1 MSEDFQELKKSIRE
15 RAHAA
20 RNALADKDGLSSAI
34 CERLVALPE
43 YRTATT
49 VMYYVDVRSE
59 VRTRHYL
66 QTALGHG
73 KRIVVPYCV
82 DDVLATFL
90 LTDMGQRVG
99 SVDVGDRAHVG
110 GAGRLRAAPGS
121 LWRRLLDERVPRTAS
136 GAASQPARG
145 DRAAGLTRVVCGELR
160 HGALSAPRDPSW

>member
-90 LTDMGQRVG
+90 LTDMSQLAVG
-99 SVDVGDRAHVG
+99 MYKI
-110 GAGRLRAAPGS
+110 L
-121 LWRRLLDERVPRTAS
+121 EPR
-136 GAASQPARG
+136 P
-145 DRAAGLTRVVCGELR
+145 ELR
-160 HGALSAPRDPSW
+160 SIAEFKVPVE